1 MITGT
6 VLSTR
11 HVIAASSLAMAGIAC
26 AGADAPSATTPTTPT
41 TTTAPTAATTAAT
54 DDVETVVVKSQ
65 RLAVE
70 NLIDR
75 KVYSVAS
82 DVQSTFGSLSDILS
96 VIPSV
101 DVDPDGAVS
110 LRGDPKVLI
119 LIDGKPSSQFSGAS
133 AGDALQSIP
142 AQDIERI
149 EILTTPPA
157 EFKADGASG
166 AINIIMRKH
175 RLGGT
180 NGTAQASAGSG
191 GRYVASA
198 NGSYNS
204 GPWSASLNAGYKQD
218 YKERKV
224 ESTAVALGS
233 SGAPTLT
240 STNGINERVRREVP
254 WVRSSAEY
262 TLNERQSFSGS
273 ASWDDRGGLRT
284 YTQLD
289 NSFTPDGVVTGAT
302 RRLSSGHDPAT
313 DIDERLAFTQKF
325 DIPDEKLTLSLDR
338 STTHQDE
345 HFHYID
351 DSFVPA
357 IPRGFSAIEFLENYE
372 LTEFDADYVRPVAT
386 SGTLK
391 LGYAFELDGYSYN
404 NAGGSVDPVTGF
416 ESFDPSVTNDFNF
429 HQRIQSLYASYQIGI
444 GKWTVLGGLRGELTG
459 YEARQISSDV
469 ASRKNYFQVY
479 PNLHGSL
486 PLSDQS
492 TLSFGASRRVV
503 RPDPSAL
510 NPYVD
515 HEYTPTLSGGNFD
528 LRPQYSESFE
538 TGYAYQ
544 HATQNYSVTGYYRLN
559 RDSFTDVTE
568 YLADGVTLTTPAN
581 LPRDKSAGVEFTAA
595 ARVLPQLSLSASG
608 NLFYSQIDTSA
619 LGISG
624 LQSTVGLNAKARLEY
639 RPTDANIGQITLTR
653 TDKRLTPQGY
663 VGAVN
668 IVNLGY
674 KYQLTRALKATA
686 SLYDVF
692 DGQLVHRFFAAPTF
706 TEDYRRRYVGRVLYV
721 GLSYSFGFANKGAQS
736 NSDEEP

>member
-1 MITGT
+1 
-6 VLSTR
+6 LSIR

-26 AGADAPSATTPTTPT
+26 AAADAPSATTPT
-41 TTTAPTAATTAAT
+41 APVASTAA
-54 DDVETVVVKSQ
+54 DDIETVIVKSE
-65 RLAVE
+65 RLKVE

-82 DVQSTFGSLSDILS
+82 DVRSTFGSLSDILS
-96 VIPSV
+96 IIPSV

-119 LIDGKPSSQFSGAS
+119 LIDGKPSSQFSGVS

-175 RLGGT
+175 RVGGT
-180 NGTAQASAGSG
+180 TGTVQASAGSG

-204 GPWSASLNAGYKQD
+204 GPLSASLNTGYKQD
-218 YKERKV
+218 YRERQV
-224 ESTAVALGS
+224 ESTTVALGS
-233 SGAPTLT
+233 AGAPTLT
-240 STNGINERVRREVP
+240 STNTINERIRREVP
-254 WVRSSAEY
+254 WIRSAVEY
-262 TLNERQSFSGS
+262 TLNDRQLFSGS

-289 NSFTPDGVVTGAT
+289 NSSTPDGVLTGAT
-302 RRLSSGHDPAT
+302 RRFSSGHDPAT
-313 DIDERLAFTQKF
+313 DIDERLGFTQKF
-325 DIPDEKLTLSLDR
+325 DDPDEKLTLSLDR

-357 IPRGFSAIEFLENYE
+357 IPRSLSEIEFLENYE
-372 LTEFDADYVRPVAT
+372 LTEFDADYVRPVAK

-404 NAGGSVDPVTGF
+404 NAGGSIDPVTGF
-416 ESFDPSVTNDFNF
+416 ETFDPSVTNDFNF
-429 HQRIQSLYASYQIGI
+429 HQRIQSLYVSYQIGI
-444 GKWTVLGGLRGELTG
+444 GNWTWLGGLRGELTD
-459 YEARQISSDV
+459 YEARQISSNV
-469 ASRKNYFQVY
+469 ASRKNYFQIY
-479 PNLHGSL
+479 PNLHVSR

-515 HEYTPTLSGGNFD
+515 HEYTPNLNGGNFD
-528 LRPQYSESFE
+528 LKPQYSESFE
-538 TGYAYQ
+538 TGYVYQ
-544 HATQNYSVTGYYRLN
+544 HATQSYGVTGYYRLN
-559 RDSFTDVTE
+559 RDSFTDVTQ

-581 LPRDKSAGVEFTAA
+581 LPKDKSAGMEFTAGG
-595 ARVLPQLSLSASG
+595 RILPTLSLSASG
-608 NLFYSQIDTSA
+608 NLFYSQIDASA
-619 LGISG
+619 LGLSG

-639 RPTDANIGQITLTR
+639 RPTDANIAQITLTR

-663 VGAVN
+663 IGAVN

-686 SLYDVF
+686 SLYDLF
-692 DGQLVHRFFAAPTF
+692 DGQRLHRFFSSPTF
-706 TEDYRRRYVGRVLYV
+706 TENYERRVVGRVLYV
-721 GLSYSFGFANKGAQS
+721 GLSYSFGFANKDTQP
-736 NSDEEP
+736 NLDEDP